1 MVVFITF
8 SYNLVVVKVA
18 ISQMIILLSIVA
30 FVTINLL
37 ITLWLRYH
45 NGNDGWLQVY
55 RRKGGKV
62 VEGG

>member
-1 MVVFITF
+1 MIMIT
-8 SYNLVVVKVA
+8 
-18 ISQMIILLSIVA
+18 LLGIVA

-62 VEGG
+62 VDKGP